1 MAKEILVVIGTRL
14 GKGQAIARGVDLG
27 ISQCGSGGAG
37 ALAASNKY
45 GWKSKYGMRS
55 VDAACTAVKDG
66 CKVVGTGFLDTE
78 ELGEKLVEAWR
89 EANPDA

>member
-1 MAKEILVVIGTRL
+1 
-14 GKGQAIARGVDLG
+14 
-27 ISQCGSGGAG
+27 
-37 ALAASNKY
+37 
-45 GWKSKYGMRS
+45 MRS